1 MEVSVVI
8 PFYNEQENVA
18 VLLAEVR
25 GVCDAL
31 GRSYEAVLVNDGS
44 SDGTGA
50 CLDEEAKK
58 WPQARIIHFV
68 ANHGQAAALFHGLKN
83 SAGEVVVTLDGDGQN
98 DPAEIPRLLAALV
111 DCDLVAGIRARRR
124 DSALR
129 VAMSRL
135 ANGVRSKIL
144 GDGVRDTGCSLKA
157 FRRERLMPVIERCVV
172 DMDVF
177 ASEFVVRAWR
187 DGLNVL
193 EIPIQL
199 QEKRQ
204 PSIHLFRRVPNVL
217 RNVNIDSERYQ
228 GFAFGLGP
236 DRLTML
242 RYGVNDLR
250 LFYENDL
257 RFLKQFV

>member
-1 MEVSVVI
+1 MRSHGALSGGRVVANMELSVVI

-25 GVCDAL
+25 RVCDAL

-83 SAGEVVVTLDGDGQN
+83 SSGEVLVTLDGDGQN
-98 DPAEIPRLLAALV
+98 DPAEIPRLLAALA
-111 DCDLVAGIRARRR
+111 DCELVAGIRARRR

-157 FRRERLMPVIERCVV
+157 FRREVV
-172 DMDVF
+172 DSFLPIRTMYSFMAAMAVNAGF
-177 ASEFVVRAWR
+177 RIRQIEVAHRPRTRGVSKYGLMAFLWR
-187 DGLNVL
+187 PLVDMLGLL
-193 EIPIQL
+193 WF
-199 QEKRQ
+199 
-204 PSIHLFRRVPNVL
+204 FRRRIPGRIAV
-217 RNVNIDSERYQ
+217 RGAGEMS
-228 GFAFGLGP
+228 GS
-236 DRLTML
+236 
-242 RYGVNDLR
+242 
-250 LFYENDL
+250 
-257 RFLKQFV
+257 

>member
-1 MEVSVVI
+1 MELSVVI

-68 ANHGQAAALFHGLKN
+68 SNHGQAAALFHGLKR
-83 SAGEVVVTLDGDGQN
+83 ATGEIVVTLDGDGQN
-98 DPAEIPRLLAALV
+98 DPADIPRLLAALD
-111 DCDLVAGIRARRR
+111 DCDMAAGIRAQRK

-129 VAMSRL
+129 LAMSRL

-157 FRRERLMPVIERCVV
+157 FRREVGDALIPIRTMYSFMAAMAVNAGFRITQIEVAHRPRTRGVSKYGLMAFLWRPLV
-172 DMDVF
+172 DMVGLVWF
-177 ASEFVVRAWR
+177 FTRRIPGRIAVR
-187 DGLNVL
+187 
-193 EIPIQL
+193 
-199 QEKRQ
+199 EK
-204 PSIHLFRRVPNVL
+204 SG
-217 RNVNIDSERYQ
+217 S
-228 GFAFGLGP
+228 
-236 DRLTML
+236 
-242 RYGVNDLR
+242 
-250 LFYENDL
+250 
-257 RFLKQFV
+257 

>member
-1 MEVSVVI
+1 MCGHGALSGGLVVANMELSVVI

-25 GVCDAL
+25 GVCDGL

-44 SDGTGA
+44 SDGTGV

-68 ANHGQAAALFHGLKN
+68 SNHGQAAALFYGLK
-83 SAGEVVVTLDGDGQN
+83 SATGDVMVTLDGDGQN
-98 DPAEIPRLLAALV
+98 DPAEIPRLLAALA

-157 FRRERLMPVIERCVV
+157 FRREVV
-172 DMDVF
+172 DAF
-177 ASEFVVRAWR
+177 
-187 DGLNVL
+187 
-193 EIPIQL
+193 IPIRTMYSFMAAMAVNAGFRLKQIEVAHRPRTRGVSKYGL
-199 QEKRQ
+199 VAFLWR
-204 PSIHLFRRVPNVL
+204 PLLDMLGLLWFFRRRIPGRIAV
-217 RNVNIDSERYQ
+217 RESGEKSRS
-228 GFAFGLGP
+228 
-236 DRLTML
+236 
-242 RYGVNDLR
+242 
-250 LFYENDL
+250 
-257 RFLKQFV
+257 

>member
-1 MEVSVVI
+1 MRSHGALSGGRVVANMELSVVI

-50 CLDEEAKK
+50 RLDEEAKK

-83 SAGEVVVTLDGDGQN
+83 SSGEVLVTLDGDGQN
-98 DPAEIPRLLAALV
+98 DPAEIPRLLAALA
-111 DCDLVAGIRARRR
+111 DCELVAGIRARRR

-157 FRRERLMPVIERCVV
+157 FRREVV
-172 DMDVF
+172 DSFLPIRTMYSFMAAMAVNAGFRIRQIEVAHRPRTRGVSKYGLMAFLWRPLVDMLGLLWF
-177 ASEFVVRAWR
+177 FSRRIPGRIAVRGA
-187 DGLNVL
+187 G
-193 EIPIQL
+193 EM
-199 QEKRQ
+199 
-204 PSIHLFRRVPNVL
+204 SG
-217 RNVNIDSERYQ
+217 S
-228 GFAFGLGP
+228 
-236 DRLTML
+236 
-242 RYGVNDLR
+242 
-250 LFYENDL
+250 
-257 RFLKQFV
+257 